1 MKLNNNQRLPYR
13 ETSGATPVSGRAGGS
28 TNEEVRMNRCLKL
41 NSMKVVAVS
50 ALALCLALT
59 ALSAESPQSP
69 SPPRLAGIV
78 SLAARPCAVLEV
90 TALHQSA
97 AKWFVLSE
105 GQREEDVEVTGIAPE
120 KGSVEVAWQGTNN
133 TTVRLNDTTNL
144 PLPGIVLEDAGISA
158 VLQLFD
164 QFTNRTLLRW
174 PVLPATSFSLRA
186 SAKDQAGAPKS
197 WRRRW

>member
-1 MKLNNNQRLPYR
+1 
-13 ETSGATPVSGRAGGS
+13 
-28 TNEEVRMNRCLKL
+28 MNRCLKL

-120 KGSVEVAWQGTNN
+120 KGSVEVAW
-133 TTVRLNDTTNL
+133 
-144 PLPGIVLEDAGISA
+144 
-158 VLQLFD
+158 
-164 QFTNRTLLRW
+164 
-174 PVLPATSFSLRA
+174 
-186 SAKDQAGAPKS
+186 
-197 WRRRW
+197 